1 MRSLL
6 LTIGVVGLAGLFC
19 GSENSNT
26 RTTVVAS
33 GRFIVFAYWDP
44 RGDRGHDIGLYDR
57 QSGALGRPA
66 GLNSA
71 HDERRPS
78 ISRDGRY
85 IAFDS
90 DRPGGA
96 GNSDVYL
103 YDRNSSRLVDLP
115 GLNSED
121 MDWHPAISPDGR
133 YIAFSSDRTGATGGA
148 GDADVYL
155 YDRAA
160 GTFVNLPGLNSA
172 ARDANPSLSWEAR
185 YIAFESSFESD
196 RPGQAGDVDVFV
208 YDRHRQTVIC
218 LPDLHSPGC
227 EVGVSISSD
236 GRYIAFESQR
246 DEGLHVCL
254 FDRKSN
260 SLVDLPN
267 LQPLSIPPEPSLSAD
282 GRYLVLASKD
292 PMKSGWYRACLY
304 DRWSDRLLGLPKLNF
319 IIGEPD
325 LN

>member
-6 LTIGVVGLAGLFC
+6 LSIGAVALAGLLC
-19 GSENSNT
+19 GFENSNT
-26 RTTVVAS
+26 GPAAVAS

-44 RGDRGHDIGLYDR
+44 RGDRGDDIGLYDR
-57 QSGALGRPA
+57 ESGVLGRPA

-78 ISRDGRY
+78 ITRDGRY

-103 YDRNSSRLVDLP
+103 YDRNSSRLVDIP

-133 YIAFSSDRTGATGGA
+133 YIAFSSYRTGATGGT

-160 GTFVNLPGLNSA
+160 GMFVDLPGLNSA
-172 ARDANPSLSWEAR
+172 AWDANPSLSWEAR
-185 YIAFESSFESD
+185 YIAFESFESD
-196 RPGQAGDVDVFV
+196 RSGAAGDVDVFV
-208 YDRHRQTVIC
+208 YNRDAQGIVE
-218 LPDLHSPGC
+218 LPNLNSRAGEGD
-227 EVGVSISSD
+227 ISVNAD
-236 GRYIAFESQR
+236 GRYIGFESKR
-246 DEGLHVCL
+246 DEGLYVCL

-260 SLVDLPN
+260 SLVDLPG
-267 LQPLSIPPEPSLSAD
+267 LDPAPFRREPSLSAD
-282 GRYLVLASKD
+282 GRYLVLVSEGRTNAAR
-292 PMKSGWYRACLY
+292 YRVCLY
-304 DRWSDRLLGLPKLNF
+304 DRKCDRLLDLSKLNF
-319 IIGEPD
+319 LVSWPD
-325 LN
+325 IN